1 MNSLKL
7 KKGDVIFLQVI
18 SSAKES
24 SLSYKDGIYKIRLKS
39 KALKG
44 QANNELKDYFKKL
57 GYNIE
62 IIKGQKNKHK
72 IIKIN

>member
-1 MNSLKL
+1 MNSLQL

-18 SSAKES
+18 ANAKES
-24 SLSYKDGIYKIRLKS
+24 ELTYKDGIYKIRLKS

-44 QANNELKDYFKKL
+44 QANNELKEYFKQL